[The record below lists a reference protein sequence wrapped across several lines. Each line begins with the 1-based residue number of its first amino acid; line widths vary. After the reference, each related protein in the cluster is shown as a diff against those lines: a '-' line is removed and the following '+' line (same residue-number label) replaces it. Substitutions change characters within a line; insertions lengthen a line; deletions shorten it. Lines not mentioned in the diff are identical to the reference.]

1 MSLQQGLLPHLGETC
16 TSFFQPISESLLCV
30 PLCLCVS
37 EPRIP
42 RPTEIHYA
50 VRHTAV
56 SVTPLRRLMVE
67 TRSL

>member
-1 MSLQQGLLPHLGETC
+1 MSLPQGLLPHFGET
-16 TSFFQPISESLLCV
+16 
-30 PLCLCVS
+30 CVS

-42 RPTEIHYA
+42 RPTEILYA

-56 SVTPLRRLMVE
+56 SVTPLRRPMVE